1 MAGGTA
7 DYLSK
12 ARPRPGGRVT
22 HGNAHSRD
30 LDARRQI
37 AAVVSWEHFVMAS
50 DSDIEQ
56 YKENLQGE
64 IDGAAL
70 YRLLAEAE
78 RDSERA
84 SIFHDLAA
92 TEDRHAG
99 VWRQKLQDAG
109 ATPPSDQRPSLRV
122 RVIGWLA
129 RRLGPRA
136 VLPMISTM
144 EADGYGSYM
153 SQGGDAVAL
162 AHDER
167 VHGRTVARLAGVTT
181 PSDIVRQ
188 ERWHRLGG
196 GGALRASVFGIS
208 DGLVSNLS
216 LVVGVAGAGTAG
228 GTILLAG
235 VAGLLAGAFSMA
247 AGEYVSMRS
256 QRELFERQIELERM
270 ELETHPEEEREE
282 LALIYRAKG
291 IPKADADRL
300 ADTIIADRAV
310 ALDTL
315 AREELGLDPSELGS
329 PWAAAAGSFLS
340 FAVGAL
346 VPVLPY
352 LFARGTLTIVP
363 AIVLSAL
370 ALFAVAASLSLFT
383 GRNPL
388 YSGVRMLAL
397 ATVAAGAT
405 YGIGRLVGASVSL

>member
-1 MAGGTA
+1 
-7 DYLSK
+7 
-12 ARPRPGGRVT
+12 
-22 HGNAHSRD
+22 
-30 LDARRQI
+30 
-37 AAVVSWEHFVMAS
+37 MAS

-78 RDSERA
+78 RDPERA

-99 VWRQKLQDAG
+99 VWRRKLQDAG
-109 ATPPSDQRPSLRV
+109 VTPPSDQRPSLRV

-129 RRLGPRA
+129 RRLGARS
-136 VLPMISTM
+136 VLPMVNTM

-153 SQGGDAVAL
+153 SQGGDALAL

-228 GTILLAG
+228 GTVLLAG

-247 AGEYVSMRS
+247 AGEFVSMRS

-300 ADTIIADRAV
+300 ADTIIADREV

>member
-1 MAGGTA
+1 
-7 DYLSK
+7 
-12 ARPRPGGRVT
+12 
-22 HGNAHSRD
+22 
-30 LDARRQI
+30 
-37 AAVVSWEHFVMAS
+37 MAS

-56 YKENLQGE
+56 YKENLRGE
-64 IDGAAL
+64 IDGGAL
-70 YRLLAEAE
+70 YRLLADAE
-78 RDSERA
+78 RDPERA
-84 SIFHDLAA
+84 AIFRDLAA
-92 TEDRHAG
+92 AEDRHAG
-99 VWRQKLQDAG
+99 VWRRKLQEADVA
-109 ATPPSDQRPSLRV
+109 PSSDQRPSLRV
-122 RVIGWLA
+122 RIIGWLA
-129 RRLGPRA
+129 RRLGSRS
-136 VLPMISTM
+136 VLPMVNAL
-144 EADGYGSYM
+144 EASDYGSYVN
-153 SQGGDAVAL
+153 QGGDALAL

-167 VHGRTVARLAGVTT
+167 VHGHTVARLAGVSA

-188 ERWHRLGG
+188 ESWHRLGG

-216 LVVGVAGAGTAG
+216 LVVGVAGAGPQG
-228 GTILLAG
+228 GTVLLAG

-256 QRELFERQIELERM
+256 QRELFERQIGLERM
-270 ELETHPEEEREE
+270 ELETNPEEEREE

-291 IPKADADRL
+291 IPKAEADRL
-300 ADTIIADRAV
+300 ADTIIADPQV

-340 FAVGAL
+340 FAVGAF

-370 ALFAVAASLSLFT
+370 ALFAVGASLSLFT

-397 ATVAAGAT
+397 ATVAASAT

>member
-1 MAGGTA
+1 MDTQASPSHET
-7 DYLSK
+7 S
-12 ARPRPGGRVT
+12 
-22 HGNAHSRD
+22 
-30 LDARRQI
+30 QEI
-37 AAVVSWEHFVMAS
+37 AV
-50 DSDIEQ
+50 
-56 YKENLQGE
+56 YRENLQGE

-78 RDSERA
+78 RDPERA

-92 TEDRHAG
+92 TEDRHAS

-129 RRLGPRA
+129 RRLGPKA
-136 VLPMISTM
+136 VLPMVNTM

-167 VHGRTVARLAGVTT
+167 VHGRTVARLAGVSA

-216 LVVGVAGAGTAG
+216 LVVGVSGAGTAG

-256 QRELFERQIELERM
+256 QRELFERQIGLERM

-300 ADTIIADRAV
+300 ADTLMANREV

-329 PWAAAAGSFLS
+329 PWAAAAGSFLA
-340 FAVGAL
+340 FAIGAF

-352 LFARGTLTIVP
+352 LFARGALTIVP
-363 AIVLSAL
+363 AIILGAV
-370 ALFAVAASLSLFT
+370 ALFAVGASLSLFT

>member
-1 MAGGTA
+1 MDTQASPSHET
-7 DYLSK
+7 S
-12 ARPRPGGRVT
+12 
-22 HGNAHSRD
+22 
-30 LDARRQI
+30 QEI
-37 AAVVSWEHFVMAS
+37 AV
-50 DSDIEQ
+50 
-56 YKENLQGE
+56 YRENLQGE

-78 RDSERA
+78 RDPERA

-92 TEDRHAG
+92 TEDRHAS

-129 RRLGPRA
+129 RRLGPKA
-136 VLPMISTM
+136 VLPMVNTM

-167 VHGRTVARLAGVTT
+167 VHGRTVARLAGVSA

-216 LVVGVAGAGTAG
+216 LVVGVSGAGTAG

-256 QRELFERQIELERM
+256 QRELFERQIGLERM
-270 ELETHPEEEREE
+270 DLETHPEEEREE

-300 ADTIIADRAV
+300 ADTLMANREV

-329 PWAAAAGSFLS
+329 PWAAAAGSFLA
-340 FAVGAL
+340 FAIGAF

-352 LFARGTLTIVP
+352 LFARGALTIVP
-363 AIVLSAL
+363 AIILGAV
-370 ALFAVAASLSLFT
+370 ALFAVGASLSLFT

>member
-1 MAGGTA
+1 
-7 DYLSK
+7 
-12 ARPRPGGRVT
+12 
-22 HGNAHSRD
+22 
-30 LDARRQI
+30 
-37 AAVVSWEHFVMAS
+37 MAS
-50 DSDIEQ
+50 DSDIKQ
-56 YKENLQGE
+56 YKENLRGE

-78 RDSERA
+78 RDPERA
-84 SIFHDLAA
+84 DIFRDLAA
-92 TEDRHAG
+92 AEDRHAS

-109 ATPPSDQRPSLRV
+109 VTLPSDQRPSLRV
-122 RVIGWLA
+122 RIIGWLA

-136 VLPMISTM
+136 VLPMVNAL
-144 EADGYGSYM
+144 EAGDYGSYM
-153 SQGGDAVAL
+153 DQGGDAVAL

-167 VHGRTVARLAGVTT
+167 VHGRTVARLAGVST

-196 GGALRASVFGIS
+196 GGALRASVFGVS

-216 LVVGVAGAGTAG
+216 LVVGVAGAGTGG
-228 GTILLAG
+228 GTVLLAG
-235 VAGLLAGAFSMA
+235 VAGLLAGAFSMG

-270 ELETHPEEEREE
+270 EVETNPEEEREE

-300 ADTIIADRAV
+300 ADTIIADREV
-310 ALDTL
+310 TL

-340 FAVGAL
+340 FAAGAL

-352 LFARGTLTIVP
+352 LFVRGTLTIVP

-397 ATVAAGAT
+397 ATAAAGAT

>member
-1 MAGGTA
+1 M
-7 DYLSK
+7 
-12 ARPRPGGRVT
+12 P
-22 HGNAHSRD
+22 
-30 LDARRQI
+30 
-37 AAVVSWEHFVMAS
+37 S
-50 DSDIEQ
+50 DSDIKQ
-56 YKENLQGE
+56 YIENLRTE

-78 RDSERA
+78 RNPERA
-84 SIFHDLAA
+84 AIFRDLAA
-92 TEDRHAG
+92 TEDHHSD
-99 VWRQKLQDAG
+99 VWRRKLRDAG
-109 ATPPSDQRPSLRV
+109 ITPASDQRPGLRV
-122 RVIGWLA
+122 RIMGWLA
-129 RRLGPRA
+129 RRLGSKA
-136 VLPMISTM
+136 VLPIVNAM
-144 EADGYGSYM
+144 ESDGFGSYM
-153 SQGGDAVAL
+153 NQGGDAVAL

-167 VHGRTVARLAGVTT
+167 VHGRTVARLAGVGA

-216 LVVGVAGAGTAG
+216 LVVGVAGAGTGG

-256 QRELFERQIELERM
+256 QRELFERQIGLERM
-270 ELETHPEEEREE
+270 ELETNPEEEREE

-291 IPKADADRL
+291 IPKVEADRL
-300 ADTIIADRAV
+300 AETIIADREV

-329 PWAAAAGSFLS
+329 PWAAAGGSFLA

-346 VPVLPY
+346 IPVLPY
-352 LFARGTLTIVP
+352 LFVRGTLTIVP
-363 AIVLSAL
+363 AIAL
-370 ALFAVAASLSLFT
+370 AGMALFAVGASLSLLT
-383 GRNPL
+383 GRHPL
-388 YSGVRMLAL
+388 YSAVRMLAL
-397 ATVAAGAT
+397 ATVAASAT

>member
-1 MAGGTA
+1 MT
-7 DYLSK
+7 
-12 ARPRPGGRVT
+12 
-22 HGNAHSRD
+22 
-30 LDARRQI
+30 
-37 AAVVSWEHFVMAS
+37 S

-56 YKENLQGE
+56 YKENLRDE
-64 IDGAAL
+64 IDGSAL

-78 RDSERA
+78 RDPERA
-84 SIFHDLAA
+84 AIFRDLAA
-92 TEDRHAG
+92 VEDRHAA
-99 VWRQKLQDAG
+99 VWSGKLREAG
-109 ATPPSDQRPSLRV
+109 ATPSGNQRPSLRV

-129 RRLGPRA
+129 RRLGARS
-136 VLPMISTM
+136 VLPMVNAI
-144 EADGYGSYM
+144 EAGGYASYM

-167 VHGRTVARLAGVTT
+167 THGRTVARMAGVSA
-181 PSDIVRQ
+181 PSDIARQ

-196 GGALRASVFGIS
+196 GGALRASIFGIN

-216 LVVGVAGAGTAG
+216 LVVGVAGAGSGAG
-228 GTILLAG
+228 AILLAG

-256 QRELFERQIELERM
+256 QRELFERQLELEKM
-270 ELETHPEEEREE
+270 ELETNPEEEREE

-291 IPKADADRL
+291 IPKKEADRL
-300 ADTIIADRAV
+300 AETIIADPEV

-329 PWAAAAGSFLS
+329 PWAAAGGSFLA

-352 LFARGTLTIVP
+352 LVARGSLTIV
-363 AIVLSAL
+363 ATVILGAV
-370 ALFAVAASLSLFT
+370 ALFAVGASVSLFT

-397 ATVAAGAT
+397 GAVAASAT
-405 YGIGRLVGASVSL
+405 YGIGRLVGASVSV

>member
-1 MAGGTA
+1 
-7 DYLSK
+7 
-12 ARPRPGGRVT
+12 
-22 HGNAHSRD
+22 
-30 LDARRQI
+30 
-37 AAVVSWEHFVMAS
+37 MAS

-56 YKENLQGE
+56 YRENLRAE

-78 RDSERA
+78 RDPERA
-84 SIFHDLAA
+84 AIFGDLA
-92 TEDRHAG
+92 TVEDRHAD
-99 VWRQKLQDAG
+99 VWRRKLREAS
-109 ATPPSDQRPSLRV
+109 ATLPEDQRPSLRV
-122 RVIGWLA
+122 RIIGWLA

-136 VLPMISTM
+136 VLPMVNSM
-144 EADGYGSYM
+144 ETDGYGSYM
-153 SQGGDAVAL
+153 SQGGDAIAL

-167 VHGRTVARLAGVTT
+167 VHGRTVARLAGVGA

-188 ERWHRLGG
+188 ESWHRLGG
-196 GGALRASVFGIS
+196 GGALRASVFGVS

-216 LVVGVAGAGTAG
+216 LVVGVSGAAPQG
-228 GTILLAG
+228 GTVLLAG

-256 QRELFERQIELERM
+256 QRELFERQIELESK
-270 ELETHPEEEREE
+270 ELETNPQEEREE

-291 IPKADADRL
+291 IPKVEADRL
-300 ADTIIADRAV
+300 ADTIIADPKV

-329 PWAAAAGSFLS
+329 PWAAAAGSFLA
-340 FAVGAL
+340 FAVGAF

-352 LFARGTLTIVP
+352 LFARGALTVVP
-363 AIVLSAL
+363 AIILSAM

-383 GRNPL
+383 GRNPI

-397 ATVAAGAT
+397 ATVAASAT

>member
-1 MAGGTA
+1 MDTQASPSHET
-7 DYLSK
+7 S
-12 ARPRPGGRVT
+12 
-22 HGNAHSRD
+22 
-30 LDARRQI
+30 QEI
-37 AAVVSWEHFVMAS
+37 AV
-50 DSDIEQ
+50 
-56 YKENLQGE
+56 YRENLQGE

-78 RDSERA
+78 RDPERA
-84 SIFHDLAA
+84 SIFRDLAA

-109 ATPPSDQRPSLRV
+109 VTPPSDQRPSLRV
-122 RVIGWLA
+122 RIMGWLA
-129 RRLGPRA
+129 RRLGSKA

-167 VHGRTVARLAGVTT
+167 VHGRTVARLAGVST

-188 ERWHRLGG
+188 EPWHRLGG

-235 VAGLLAGAFSMA
+235 VAGLLAGSFSMA

-256 QRELFERQIELERM
+256 QRELFERQIDLERM

-300 ADTIIADRAV
+300 ADTLMANREV

-329 PWAAAAGSFLS
+329 PWAAAAGSFFA
-340 FAVGAL
+340 FAVGAF

-352 LFARGTLTIVP
+352 LFARGALTIVP
-363 AIVLSAL
+363 AIILGAV
-370 ALFAVAASLSLFT
+370 ALFAVGASLSLFT

-388 YSGVRMLAL
+388 YSGLRMLAL

>member
-1 MAGGTA
+1 
-7 DYLSK
+7 
-12 ARPRPGGRVT
+12 
-22 HGNAHSRD
+22 
-30 LDARRQI
+30 
-37 AAVVSWEHFVMAS
+37 MAS
-50 DSDIEQ
+50 DGDIEQ
-56 YKENLQGE
+56 YKENLRDE

-84 SIFHDLAA
+84 TIFRDLAA
-92 TEDRHAG
+92 VEDRHAS
-99 VWRQKLQDAG
+99 VWRRKLQEAG
-109 ATPPSDQRPSLRV
+109 ATPPSDERPSLRV
-122 RVIGWLA
+122 RIIGWLA

-136 VLPMISTM
+136 VLPVISTM

-167 VHGRTVARLAGVTT
+167 VHGRTVARLASVSA

-188 ERWHRLGG
+188 ESWHRLGG

-216 LVVGVAGAGTAG
+216 LVVGVAGAGTGG
-228 GTILLAG
+228 GTVLLAG

-291 IPKADADRL
+291 IPKAEADRL
-300 ADTIIADRAV
+300 ADTLMVNREV

-329 PWAAAAGSFLS
+329 PWAAAAGSFLA
-340 FAVGAL
+340 FAVGAF

-352 LFARGTLTIVP
+352 LFVRGDLTIVP
-363 AIVLSAL
+363 AIILGAL
-370 ALFAVAASLSLFT
+370 ALFAVGASLSLFT

-388 YSGVRMLAL
+388 YSGARMLAL

>member
-1 MAGGTA
+1 MDTQASPSHET
-7 DYLSK
+7 S
-12 ARPRPGGRVT
+12 
-22 HGNAHSRD
+22 
-30 LDARRQI
+30 QEI
-37 AAVVSWEHFVMAS
+37 AV
-50 DSDIEQ
+50 
-56 YKENLQGE
+56 YRENLQGE

-84 SIFHDLAA
+84 SIFRDLAA

-99 VWRQKLQDAG
+99 VWRRKLQDAG

-122 RVIGWLA
+122 RIMGWLA

-167 VHGRTVARLAGVTT
+167 VHGRTVARLASVSA

-216 LVVGVAGAGTAG
+216 LVVGVSGAGTAG

-300 ADTIIADRAV
+300 ADTLMANREV

-329 PWAAAAGSFLS
+329 PWAAAAGSFLA
-340 FAVGAL
+340 FAIGAF

-352 LFARGTLTIVP
+352 LFARGALTIVP
-363 AIVLSAL
+363 AIILGAV
-370 ALFAVAASLSLFT
+370 ALFAVGASLSLFT